1 MECNVKK
8 EATSKKIFK
17 KKKKKLRRL

>member
-17 KKKKKLRRL
+17 KKKLRRL